1 MTYGKEKELL
11 RVENLKVSFPGPGK
25 DIQVIE
31 DVSFNLHKGE
41 VLGIVGESGCGKSVT
56 AEAILQLLDKDTT
69 RYSGKILLKGL
80 DLLELSDREMTKI
93 RGNEI
98 SMIFQD
104 PMSSLNP
111 VQTIGKQIAEAIRIH
126 QDVSKREA
134 KKRSIDLLRR
144 IGIPSPEERYK
155 QYPHEISG
163 GMRQRVMIAMAL
175 SCLPSLLIADEPTT
189 ALDVTIQAQILNL
202 ISKFQKDLQ
211 MGVILITHDFGVV
224 ANYCTKVAVM
234 YLGQIIEQ
242 TDVNTLFSNP
252 LHPYTNGLINSI
264 PKLDED
270 RQKELLSI
278 KGAVPSLAQTPK
290 GCRFASRCEFVTDRC
305 LEEVPTLETLKNG
318 HQIRCWNYN
327 DIRKAE
333 AVYV

>member
-1 MTYGKEKELL
+1 MTYGKEQELL

-69 RYSGKILLKGL
+69 RYSGKIFLKGL

-98 SMIFQD
+98 SMVFQD

-144 IGIPSPEERYK
+144 IGIPSAEERYK

-278 KGAVPSLAQTPK
+278 KGAVPSLAQIPK
-290 GCRFASRCEFVTDRC
+290 GCRFASRCEFATGRC

-333 AVYV
+333 VAYV